1 MNILKIPILKRLYP
15 SVIRRILM
23 IMGKNVINLNIN
35 NFIFEIDI
43 RESIERK
50 TFFLKSYE
58 KDRMSFL
65 LNNSKKSNILI
76 DIGAH
81 IGFYSILTSEYFK
94 QVYSFEPNFRNYQ
107 KLLKNIKQNKLER
120 KIRTFNYGLGE
131 KQQKLKGIS
140 ASKGELIQ
148 TSGFSISKNNK
159 TGEDVLII
167 KGDDSI
173 KLVNKDITIKIDVE
187 GYEYDVLKGL
197 EATLSNNNCFIQIEI
212 WDKNLKDVLSF
223 LDGLHYQK
231 LLTIDGDTFFSKSEY
246 SSTY

>member
-1 MNILKIPILKRLYP
+1 
-15 SVIRRILM
+15 M
-23 IMGKNVINLNIN
+23 IMGKNEISLSMN
-35 NFIFEIDI
+35 NFVFEIDI

-131 KQQKLKGIS
+131 KQQKIKGIS

-167 KGDDSI
+167 KGDDTI

-187 GYEYDVLKGL
+187 GYEYNVLKGL

-223 LDGLHYQK
+223 LDGLNYQK
-231 LLTIDGDTFFSKSEY
+231 LITIDGDTFFSKSE
-246 SSTY
+246 

>member
-15 SVIRRILM
+15 SVVRRILM
-23 IMGKNVINLNIN
+23 TMEKNEISISMN

-58 KDRMSFL
+58 KDRISYL
-65 LNNSKKSNILI
+65 INNSKKSNILI

-81 IGFYSILTSEYFK
+81 IGFYSILTSDYFK

-140 ASKGELIQ
+140 ANKGELIQ
-148 TSGFSISKNNK
+148 TSGFSISQNNK
-159 TGEDVLII
+159 TGEDVLIL
-167 KGDDSI
+167 KGDNVI
-173 KLVNKDITIKIDVE
+173 KLVNEDITLKIDVE
-187 GYEYDVLKGL
+187 GYEYNVLKGL
-197 EATLSNNNCFIQIEI
+197 EAILYNNNCFIQVEI
-212 WDKNLKDVLSF
+212 WEKNIKNVLSF
-223 LDGLHYQK
+223 LEDLNYQK
-231 LLTIDGDTFFSKSEY
+231 LITIDGDTFFSKS
-246 SSTY
+246 

>member
-23 IMGKNVINLNIN
+23 IMGKNEISLSMN

-131 KQQKLKGIS
+131 KQQKIKGIS

-167 KGDDSI
+167 KGDDTI

-187 GYEYDVLKGL
+187 GYEYNVLKGL
-197 EATLSNNNCFIQIEI
+197 EATLNNNNCFIQIEI
-212 WDKNLKDVLSF
+212 WDKNLQDVLGF
-223 LDGLHYQK
+223 LNGLNYQK
-231 LLTIDGDTFFSKSEY
+231 LITIDGDTFFSKSG
-246 SSTY
+246 